1 MTGRSLR
8 PLAGV
13 LAALAMS
20 LTGTRVSAIA
30 LPWFVLVTTGSATMT
45 GLVAFCEMAPYV
57 LVKLFLGPL
66 ADHLGPR
73 RVSWASDVVSAAG
86 AGAVALLHALGLLA
100 FPVLLGL
107 VALIGAARGP
117 GDLAKEIMVPEAAER
132 GRIPLERAA
141 ALSGVTERLAA
152 TVGPAMGGALVAL
165 AGPLAGLA
173 ASGACFALGSAVIVW
188 ALPRARTP
196 DAGRPAPA
204 RASTEGPLAA
214 QTSPKTVQAS
224 AKGAVTVQASPQG
237 AVPVQASAE
246 GVVPLQTADH
256 GPGRDS
262 AGGAGERAGYWRRF
276 AEGIGFLRGEP
287 ILLALALMVA
297 VTNLLDAAFAQVL
310 VPVWARE
317 SGHGPAVI
325 GLNSS
330 VMGLAAVGGSLV
342 AAAVAHR
349 MRRRVVFFVAFL
361 LAGPPRFLVLAM
373 DAPVWVIVIVF
384 AMSGLSGGLI
394 NPILGA
400 IFFER
405 VPRRLLGRVNALTD
419 SLAWAGIPV
428 GGLIAGA
435 AVAAAGL
442 SPVLVACGAT
452 YFLTIG
458 LTGLRR
464 EWREMDRSR
473 GGGSPAVSASVDRS
487 RGEESPAVSA
497 SMDRSRGEGPP
508 AASASMDQ
516 PGRVEPPPLR
526 ARPRGADRSGGAAGG
541 QHGGDLAGQGRIG
554 RERLE
559 DGQP

>member
-1 MTGRSLR
+1 MIGRSLR

-57 LVKLFLGPL
+57 LVKLFVGPL
-66 ADHLGPR
+66 VDHLGPR
-73 RVSWASDVVSAAG
+73 RVSWVADVASAAG
-86 AGAVALLHALGLLA
+86 AGAVALLHVLGLLA

-117 GDLAKEIMVPEAAER
+117 GDLAKEIMVPEAAEH

-152 TVGPAMGGALVAL
+152 TVGPATGGALVAL
-165 AGPLAGLA
+165 AGPLIGLA
-173 ASGACFALGSAVIVW
+173 ASGACFALGSVVIVW
-188 ALPRARTP
+188 ALPRAQAP
-196 DAGRPAPA
+196 DAGDPAHV
-204 RASTEGPLAA
+204 R
-214 QTSPKTVQAS
+214 
-224 AKGAVTVQASPQG
+224 
-237 AVPVQASAE
+237 ASAE
-246 GVVPLQTADH
+246 GEVPVQVSAEGAVPPQMSDH
-256 GPGRDS
+256 GSGRDS
-262 AGGAGERAGYWRRF
+262 EGGAGETEGYWRRF
-276 AEGIGFLRGEP
+276 AEGVAFLRGEP

-297 VTNLLDAAFAQVL
+297 VTNLLDAAFTQVL

-349 MRRRVVFFVAFL
+349 MPRRAVFFVAFL

-373 DAPVWVIVIVF
+373 DAPVWAIVVVF
-384 AMSGLSGGLI
+384 ALSGLSGGLI

-400 IFFER
+400 IYFER
-405 VPRRLLGRVNALTD
+405 VPRRLLGRVNALGD
-419 SLAWAGIPV
+419 SLAWGGIPL

-442 SPVLVACGAT
+442 SPVLVACGAA
-452 YFLTIG
+452 YFLTVG

-473 GGGSPAVSASVDRS
+473 GAGRPAPVSAAGPSGGAAAGRS
-487 RGEESPAVSA
+487 G
-497 SMDRSRGEGPP
+497 G
-508 AASASMDQ
+508 AAGGCS
-516 PGRVEPPPLR
+516 G
-526 ARPRGADRSGGAAGG
+526 GAAGDRSGGAAGG
-541 QHGGDLAGQGRIG
+541 EHGGDLAGQGRIG

>member
-13 LAALAMS
+13 LAAMAMS

-30 LPWFVLVTTGSATMT
+30 LPWFVLVTTGSAAMT

-57 LVKLFLGPL
+57 LVKLLAGPL
-66 ADHLGPR
+66 VDHLGPR
-73 RVSWASDVVSAAG
+73 RVSWVAEVVSAAG
-86 AGAVALLHALGLLA
+86 AGAVALLHALDLLA

-152 TVGPAMGGALVAL
+152 TLGPAMGGALVAL
-165 AGPLAGLA
+165 AGPLVGLA
-173 ASGACFALGSAVIVW
+173 VSGACFALGSVVIMW
-188 ALPRARTP
+188 ALAQAPYAGAPIPAQTP
-196 DAGRPAPA
+196 DPQNGLNPVREPG
-204 RASTEGPLAA
+204 EGP
-214 QTSPKTVQAS
+214 V
-224 AKGAVTVQASPQG
+224 
-237 AVPVQASAE
+237 
-246 GVVPLQTADH
+246 
-256 GPGRDS
+256 RDS
-262 AGGAGERAGYWRRF
+262 AGGEGELAAGYWRRF
-276 AEGIGFLRGEP
+276 AEGVAFLRAEP
-287 ILLALALMVA
+287 ILLALTLMVA

-325 GLNSS
+325 GLNSA

-349 MRRRVVFFVAFL
+349 MRRRAVFFVAFL
-361 LAGPPRFLVLAM
+361 VAGPPRYLVLAM
-373 DAPVWVIVIVF
+373 DAPVWMMLVVF
-384 AMSGLSGGLI
+384 AVSGLGGGLI

-400 IFFER
+400 ILFER
-405 VPRRLLGRVNALTD
+405 VPRRLLGRVNALGD
-419 SLAWAGIPV
+419 SLAWAGIPL
-428 GGLIAGA
+428 GGLMAGA

-442 SPVLVACGAT
+442 SPVLVVCGAA

-464 EWREMDRSR
+464 EWRQMDQSR
-473 GGGSPAVSASVDRS
+473 GVGSPSA
-487 RGEESPAVSA
+487 P
-497 SMDRSRGEGPP
+497 
-508 AASASMDQ
+508 ASAESS
-516 PGRVEPPPLR
+516 
-526 ARPRGADRSGGAAGG
+526 RS
-541 QHGGDLAGQGRIG
+541 
-554 RERLE
+554 
-559 DGQP
+559 P